1 VTVVG
6 AGEQGGELDPLEILL
21 EAVEAG
27 GELPGELGVGLVLQE
42 LVGRLEVAVRG
53 LESVVAVDA
62 VPQAGEPL
70 GQLLAPSGVV
80 PDRRVRRLALE
91 VAELRASAVDV
102 KGTPSPRRSCRGAR
116 GADRSARSSRRS

>member
-42 LVGRLEVAVRG
+42 LVGRLEVAEG
-53 LESVVAVDA
+53 TLEPVVAVDL
-62 VPQAGEPL
+62 VLQTSEPL
-70 GQLLAPSGVV
+70 GQVLSARRVI
-80 PDRRVRRLALE
+80 PDRGV
-91 VAELRASAVDV
+91 
-102 KGTPSPRRSCRGAR
+102 
-116 GADRSARSSRRS
+116 